1 MLIPRRN
8 LNWYE
13 VARGGSLC
21 VKSNMLPDVVFVIGY
36 TRVMFDAIEERC
48 GPMSLERELA
58 FLQSTLAMV
67 DLSTHRSPPGR
78 VEYLLKRN
86 QPIALR
92 MDGDKNHNR
101 PHIHVDYGPDY
112 HVASYAI
119 DNGDRLAG
127 TLDRKY
133 DRSVREWIEDNRSLL
148 LEAWAKTQA
157 GKKPDEIICALMG
170 SEFG

>member
-86 QPIALR
+86 
-92 MDGDKNHNR
+92 
-101 PHIHVDYGPDY
+101 
-112 HVASYAI
+112 
-119 DNGDRLAG
+119 
-127 TLDRKY
+127 
-133 DRSVREWIEDNRSLL
+133 
-148 LEAWAKTQA
+148 
-157 GKKPDEIICALMG
+157 
-170 SEFG
+170 